1 MKLNSFP
8 LRHISIRVPWHDNA
22 WNGSVCCQPAQNSA
36 CLKLKNISDSKDEAK
51 EQKIAGQSIK
61 DMPWTEFPPCVKE
74 RGTFMANFGFDRYHE
89 HPYSKTSPDTHAH
102 FAPTQLHYPAFAAAA
117 LPFRWLMRKELEETL
132 CKQHPL
138 GDLDLSREPELPF
151 KTNWIQ
157 EKQNHQCTL
166 GTFWNYVR
174 EEESL
179 VFFYAKQVSF
189 VEDNMQRVLVG
200 AGRVKKLGGLT
211 EYAYHG
217 SSAGKIQS
225 MMWELMVT
233 HSIREDGIDGFLL
246 PYQQLIAAAEK
257 NPDLDLTEFAVFAPS
272 ERFEEFSYATE
283 HVTDDSAIAALA
295 ALQVGLRKA
304 ASVLPDYDPRKA
316 EKWIDQESGRL
327 WRKRGPFPGL
337 GAVLSAFGVHL
348 GHFAAHTIQTKAG
361 DAGDPWPFVDRMF
374 QKPSEILPPELAGNV
389 DSTLCKT
396 WQRLSTERRAYLQ
409 LLSRINL
416 TDEQAN
422 ILYSELSRGENGVTL
437 TDVQILENPYLIYE
451 ATRLTLFPVTVAVV
465 DRGVFPTPAIR
476 EKFPV
481 PEPSRV
487 TTNVDARR
495 LRALVVAELES
506 AAAAGDTLR
515 PRDAIITTLRAGTED
530 EAATPVTEDLLA
542 VAEDETFDGEIICV
556 KMGDAR
562 IAYQLDRFKQV
573 GLKIRQV
580 VDKRTGDKAQPLEVK
595 ADWRQRLDDF
605 LKPIPDDEDR
615 ETEENARQ
623 EKSAALVQ
631 LATARFSVLIGPAG
645 TGKTTL
651 LSVLCAHPDVAD
663 GSILLLAP
671 TGKAR
676 VRMESIA
683 RRAGIQN
690 YQAAT
695 LAQFLWKSGRY
706 DGKTGRYRLQP
717 EAPPE
722 SGWRTAIVDEA
733 SMLTEEMFAALLEGL
748 SGVNRFILVGDT
760 AQLPPIGAGRPF
772 LDIVRKLQPDDIE
785 SKFPRVA
792 PGYVELTIPRRQ
804 GAANRDDLQLATWFA
819 ARSGGPGDDEI
830 FDILTGRRTSPHL
843 RLVEWNTA
851 ADLEKILP
859 QVLSEELKIPAGADE
874 GKAFAL
880 SLGGNEYKGIVYF
893 HAGKLGPTDSQL
905 HGADRWQIL
914 TPVRQKAW
922 GVEQINR
929 LLHQRFRAQT
939 LAHARQH
946 AFKRKI
952 PKPMGTQQLVYGD
965 KVINNRNQRP
975 YDDRIYDPKNVGVKY
990 LANGEIGLVTG
1001 HLRSQARNW
1010 VPKDLEVEF
1019 STQPGVTYTF
1029 WGSDF
1034 AEEAEV
1040 KLELAYALT
1049 VHKAQG
1055 SEFGVVFLVLPRGT
1069 RLLNREMLYTSL
1081 TRQREKVII
1090 LHQGPATE
1098 LQKLSHWQF
1107 SSAAQRL
1114 TNLFV
1119 APKPR
1124 QIGEK
1129 GGRFL
1134 EERLIHLTLRGD
1146 LVRSKSE
1153 LIVADHLHR
1162 EGVQY
1167 TYERPLTLDGALKLP
1182 DFTIDDEDSGI
1193 TYYWEHCG
1201 MLSDAKYRER
1211 WATKQQ
1217 WYRDH
1222 QILPYQ
1228 EGGGKKGTLIVTED
1242 TRQGGISSQEILRI
1256 IRTVIL
1262 SQPET

>member
-1 MKLNSFP
+1 MKINSFP
-8 LRHISIRVPWHDNA
+8 LRHISIRVPWHDQG
-22 WNGSVCCQPAQNSA
+22 WNGTVCCQPGHNSA
-36 CLKLKNISDSKDEAK
+36 CLKLKNIADSKDEAK
-51 EQKIAGQSIK
+51 EEKIAGQSIK
-61 DMPWTEFPPCVKE
+61 DMPWQEFPPCVKE
-74 RGTFMANFGFDRYHE
+74 RGTFMATFAFDRFHE
-89 HPYSKTSPDTHAH
+89 HPYSKTSPNTHEH
-102 FAPTQLHYPAFAAAA
+102 FAPTRLHYPAFAAAA
-117 LPFRWLMRKELEETL
+117 LPFRWLMRKELEANL
-132 CKQHPL
+132 SKQHPL
-138 GDLDLSREPELPF
+138 ADLDLSREPELPF

-157 EKQNHQCTL
+157 EKQNHLCTL

-179 VFFYAKQVSF
+179 VFFYAKQVPF
-189 VEDNMQRVLVG
+189 VEENARRVLVG
-200 AGRVKKLGGLT
+200 AGRVKKKGDLT

-225 MMWELMVT
+225 MMWETMVT
-233 HSIREDGIDGFLL
+233 HSIRADGTDGFLL
-246 PYQQLIAAAEK
+246 PYQQLLAAAEK
-257 NPDLDLTEFAVFAPS
+257 NPDLDLSEFAVFAPDD
-272 ERFEEFSYATE
+272 RFEEFSYATE
-283 HVTDDSAIAALA
+283 HVTDDTAIAALA
-295 ALQVGLRKA
+295 ALQAGIRKA
-304 ASVLPDYDPRKA
+304 ASALPDYDPRPA

-348 GHFAAHTIQTKAG
+348 GHFAAHTIQTKVG
-361 DAGDPWPFVDRMF
+361 DDGDPWPLVDQMF
-374 QKPSEILPPELAGNV
+374 RQPAAVLPSELAGNV
-389 DSTLCKT
+389 DSTLGKT

-409 LLSRINL
+409 LLARLNL
-416 TDEQAN
+416 TDEQAQ
-422 ILYSELSRGENGVTL
+422 ILYSELSRGENGVAL

-451 ATRLTLFPVTVAVV
+451 VTRLTLFPVAVSVV

-495 LRALVVAELES
+495 LRALVVEELER
-506 AAAAGDTLR
+506 AADAGDTLR
-515 PRDAIITTLRAGTED
+515 PRDAIIATLREGTGD
-530 EAATPVTEDLLA
+530 EAGTPVTEDLLA
-542 VAEDETFDGEIICV
+542 VAEDETFDGVIICV
-556 KMGDAR
+556 KMGDNR
-562 IAYQLDRFKQV
+562 IAYQLDRFKQT
-573 GLKIRQV
+573 GLKIRQF
-580 VDKRTGDKAQPLEVK
+580 VDKRTGDKAQALEVK
-595 ADWRQRLDDF
+595 ADWRKQLDDF
-605 LKPIPDDEDR
+605 LKPIPDDADR
-615 ETEENARQ
+615 TTEENARR
-623 EKSAALVQ
+623 EKAAALVQ
-631 LATARFSVLIGPAG
+631 LASSRFSVLIGPAG

-651 LSVLCAHPDVAD
+651 LSVLCAHPDIAD
-663 GSILLLAP
+663 GKILLLAP

-683 RRAGIQN
+683 RRAGTQN
-690 YQAAT
+690 FSAAT

-717 EAPPE
+717 EATAE
-722 SGWRTAIVDEA
+722 SGARTVIVDEA

-748 SGVNRFILVGDT
+748 SGVHRFILVGDT

-772 LDIVRKLQPDDIE
+772 VDIVRKLQPDDIE

-804 GAANRDDLQLATWFA
+804 GATSREDMQLATWFA

-851 ADLEKILP
+851 AELDELLPKILA
-859 QVLSEELKIPAGADE
+859 EELNLPAGADE
-874 GKAFAL
+874 AKAFAQ
-880 SLGGNEYKGIVYF
+880 SLGGSEYKGIVYF
-893 HAGKLGPTDSQL
+893 HAGQLGPQNGQL

-914 TPVRQKAW
+914 TPTRQKAW
-922 GVEQINR
+922 GVDQINR
-929 LLHQRFRAQT
+929 TLHQRFRAQT
-939 LAHARQH
+939 ITHARQH
-946 AFKRKI
+946 PFKRKI
-952 PKPMGTQQLVYGD
+952 PKPMGAQQLVYGD
-965 KVINNRNQRP
+965 KVINNRNQKP
-975 YDDRIYDPKNVGVKY
+975 YEDRIYDPKNVGVNY
-990 LANGEIGLVTG
+990 IANGEIGLVTG
-1001 HLRSQARNW
+1001 HLRSQKRNW

-1029 WGSDF
+1029 YGSDF
-1034 AEEAEV
+1034 GEESDI

-1055 SEFGVVFLVLPRGT
+1055 SEFGIVFLVLPAGT

-1081 TRQREKVII
+1081 TRQREKVIV
-1090 LHQGPATE
+1090 LHQGPASG

-1124 QIGEK
+1124 QIGDK

-1153 LIVADHLHR
+1153 LIIADHLHR
-1162 EGVQY
+1162 EGVRY
-1167 TYERPLTLDGALKLP
+1167 IYEQALTLDGALKYP
-1182 DFTIDDEDSGI
+1182 DFTIEDEDSGV

-1201 MLSDAKYRER
+1201 MLSDAKYLER
-1211 WATKQQ
+1211 WKNKQQ
-1217 WYRDH
+1217 WYREH

-1242 TRQGGISSQEILRI
+1242 TPQGGISSQEILQV
-1256 IRTVIL
+1256 IRKIIL
-1262 SQPET
+1262 SQS

>member
-1 MKLNSFP
+1 
-8 LRHISIRVPWHDNA
+8 
-22 WNGSVCCQPAQNSA
+22 
-36 CLKLKNISDSKDEAK
+36 
-51 EQKIAGQSIK
+51 
-61 DMPWTEFPPCVKE
+61 
-74 RGTFMANFGFDRYHE
+74 
-89 HPYSKTSPDTHAH
+89 
-102 FAPTQLHYPAFAAAA
+102 
-117 LPFRWLMRKELEETL
+117 MRKEVEETL

-138 GDLDLSREPELPF
+138 GELDLSREPELPF

-157 EKQNHQCTL
+157 EKHNHQCTL

-189 VEDNMQRVLVG
+189 VEDNTQRVLVG
-200 AGRVKKLGGLT
+200 AGRVKKLGGLS

-217 SSAGKIQS
+217 SPAGKIQS

-233 HSIREDGIDGFLL
+233 HSIREEGTDGFLL
-246 PYQQLIAAAEK
+246 PYHQLIAAAET

-295 ALQVGLRKA
+295 ALQAGLRKA

-348 GHFAAHTIQTKAG
+348 GHFAAHTIQTKVG
-361 DAGDPWPFVDRMF
+361 DAGDPWPIVDRMF
-374 QKPSEILPPELAGNV
+374 QKPADILPTELTGNV
-389 DSTLCKT
+389 DATLCKT

-422 ILYSELSRGENGVTL
+422 ILYSELSRTENCVAL
-437 TDVQILENPYLIYE
+437 SDVQILENPYLIYE
-451 ATRLTLFPVTVAVV
+451 ATRLTLFPVAVAVV

-476 EKFPV
+476 DKFPV

-506 AAAAGDTLR
+506 AAVAGDTLL
-515 PRDAIITTLRAGTED
+515 PRDAIITTLRTGSED

-556 KMGDAR
+556 KMGDGR
-562 IAYQLDRFKQV
+562 VAYQLDRFKQI
-573 GLKIRQV
+573 GLKIRQI
-580 VDKRTGDKAQPLEVK
+580 VDKRTGDKAQPLEVN
-595 ADWRQRLDDF
+595 ADWRQRLDDY
-605 LKPIPDDEDR
+605 LKPIPDNEDR

-623 EKSAALVQ
+623 EKAAALAQ

-651 LSVLCAHPDVAD
+651 LSVLCAHPGVAD
-663 GSILLLAP
+663 GNILLLAP

-683 RRAGIQN
+683 RRAGTQN
-690 YQAAT
+690 FQAAT

-706 DGKTGRYRLQP
+706 DGQTGRYRLQP
-717 EAPPE
+717 EAPAQ
-722 SGWRTAIVDEA
+722 SGWRTAIIDEA
-733 SMLTEEMFAALLEGL
+733 SMLTEEMFAALLDGL
-748 SGVNRFILVGDT
+748 SGVSRFILVGDT

-785 SKFPRVA
+785 SKFPRVV

-851 ADLEKILP
+851 GDLETILP
-859 QVLSEELKIPAGADE
+859 QILSEELKIPAGAEE

-880 SLGGNEYKGIVYF
+880 SLGGNEYNDLVYF

-939 LAHARQH
+939 ITHARQH
-946 AFKRKI
+946 PFKRKI
-952 PKPMGTQQLVYGD
+952 PKPMGAQQLVYGD

-1081 TRQREKVII
+1081 TRQREKVIV
-1090 LHQGPATE
+1090 LHQGPAAE

-1162 EGVQY
+1162 EGVHY
-1167 TYERPLTLDGALKLP
+1167 TYERPLTLDGALKFP

-1193 TYYWEHCG
+1193 TFYWEHCG

-1222 QILPYQ
+1222 EILPYQ

-1256 IRTVIL
+1256 IRAVIL
-1262 SQPET
+1262 S

>member
-1 MKLNSFP
+1 MKINSFP
-8 LRHISIRVPWHDNA
+8 LRHISIRVPWHDNG
-22 WNGSVCCQPAQNSA
+22 WNGTVCCQPKHNSA
-36 CLKLKNISDSKDEAK
+36 CLKLKNISDSKNEVA
-51 EQKIAGQSIK
+51 EEKIAGQSING
-61 DMPWTEFPPCVKE
+61 MPWQEFPPCVKE
-74 RGTFMANFGFDRYHE
+74 RATFMAPFSFHRFHE
-89 HPYSKTSPDTHAH
+89 HPYSKTSPDTHEH

-132 CKQHPL
+132 TKQHPL
-138 GDLDLSREPELPF
+138 DDLDLSHEPELPF

-157 EKQNHQCTL
+157 EKQNHLCTL

-179 VFFYAKQVSF
+179 VFFYAKQVPF
-189 VEDNMQRVLVG
+189 LEDNTRRILIG

-217 SSAGKIQS
+217 SSTGRIQS

-233 HSIREDGIDGFLL
+233 HSIRANGSDGFLL
-246 PYQQLIAAAEK
+246 PYHQLIAAAEK
-257 NPDLDLTEFAVFAPS
+257 NPDLDLSEFAVLAPS

-283 HVTDDSAIAALA
+283 HVTDDTAIAALA
-295 ALQVGLRKA
+295 ALQTGLRKA
-304 ASVLPDYDPRKA
+304 ASVLPDFDPRAA

-337 GAVLSAFGVHL
+337 GAVLTAFGVHL
-348 GHFAAHTIQTKAG
+348 GHFAAHTIQTKTG
-361 DAGDPWPFVDRMF
+361 DDADPWPLVDQMF
-374 QKPSEILPPELAGNV
+374 RQPTAVLPSELAGNV
-389 DSTLCKT
+389 DGTLCKT
-396 WQRLSTERRAYLQ
+396 WQRLTSERRAYLQ
-409 LLSRINL
+409 LLSRLNL

-422 ILYSELSRGENGVTL
+422 ILYSELSRGDNGLKL

-451 ATRLTLFPVTVAVV
+451 ATRLTLFPVAVAIV

-487 TTNVDARR
+487 TTHVDARR
-495 LRALVVAELES
+495 LRALVVAELE
-506 AAAAGDTLR
+506 AAATAGDTLR
-515 PRDAIITTLRAGTED
+515 PRDAIITTLREGTKE
-530 EAATPVTEDLLA
+530 EAATPVTEDLMG

-556 KMGDAR
+556 KMGDGR
-562 IAYQLDRFKQV
+562 IAYQLDRFKLV

-580 VDKRTGDKAQPLEVK
+580 VDKRTGDKAPPLEVK

-605 LKPIPDDEDR
+605 LKPIPDDSDR

-623 EKSAALVQ
+623 EKAAALVQ
-631 LATARFSVLIGPAG
+631 LASARFSVLIGPAG

-651 LSVLCAHPDVAD
+651 LSVLCAHPDVAE
-663 GSILLLAP
+663 GNILLLAP

-683 RRAGIQN
+683 RKAGTQN
-690 YQAAT
+690 FQAAT
-695 LAQFLWKSGRY
+695 LAQFLWRSGRY
-706 DGKTGRYRLQP
+706 EGRTGRYRLQP
-717 EAPPE
+717 EAEPD
-722 SGWRTAIVDEA
+722 GGARTVIVDEA

-748 SGVNRFILVGDT
+748 TGVHRLILVGDT

-772 LDIVRKLQPDDIE
+772 VDIVRKLQPDDIE

-804 GAANRDDLQLATWFA
+804 GAASRDDLQLATWFA
-819 ARSGGPGDDEI
+819 ARAGGPGDDEI

-851 ADLEKILP
+851 AELDALLP
-859 QVLSEELKIPAGADE
+859 QVLTEELKIPAGADE
-874 GKAFAL
+874 GKVFAQT
-880 SLGGNEYKGIVYF
+880 LGGSEYKDNIYF
-893 HAGKLGPTDSQL
+893 HRGRLGPTDGQL

-914 TPVRQKAW
+914 TPTRQKAW
-922 GVEQINR
+922 GVDEINR

-939 LAHARQH
+939 LAHARLH

-952 PKPMGTQQLVYGD
+952 PKPMGTQQIVYGD

-975 YDDRIYDPKNVGVKY
+975 KDERIYDPQNVGAKY

-1001 HLRSQARNW
+1001 FLRTESRNK
-1010 VPKDLEVEF
+1010 VPKDIEVEF
-1019 STQPGVTYTF
+1019 STQPGVNYTF

-1055 SEFGVVFLVLPRGT
+1055 SEFGIVFLVLPRGT

-1081 TRQREKVII
+1081 TRQREKVIV

-1124 QIGEK
+1124 QIGDK

-1134 EERLIHLTLRGD
+1134 EERLIHLTQRGD

-1153 LIVADHLHR
+1153 LIVADNLHR
-1162 EGVQY
+1162 EGVCY
-1167 TYERPLTLDGALKLP
+1167 TYERALTLDGALKYP
-1182 DFTIDDEDSGI
+1182 DFTIDDEDSGV

-1211 WATKQQ
+1211 WAAKQQ

-1242 TRQGGISSQEILRI
+1242 TRQGAISSQEILRI
-1256 IRTVIL
+1256 IRTVL
-1262 SQPET
+1262 LQQS

>member
-1 MKLNSFP
+1 MKINSFP
-8 LRHISIRVPWHDNA
+8 LRHISIRVPWHDNG
-22 WNGSVCCQPAQNSA
+22 WNGTVCCQPKHNSA
-36 CLKLKNISDSKDEAK
+36 CLKLKNISDAKDEAK
-51 EQKIAGQSIK
+51 EEKIAGQSIK
-61 DMPWTEFPPCVKE
+61 NMPWQEFPPCVKE
-74 RGTFMANFGFDRYHE
+74 RGTFMSPFAFDRFHE

-102 FAPTQLHYPAFAAAA
+102 FAPTQLHYPAFTAAA
-117 LPFRWLMRKELEETL
+117 LPFRWLMRKELEGTL
-132 CKQHPL
+132 SKQHPL
-138 GDLDLSREPELPF
+138 DELDLSREPALPF
-151 KTNWIQ
+151 KTSWLQ
-157 EKQNHQCTL
+157 EKQNHLCTL

-174 EEESL
+174 PEESL
-179 VFFYAKQVSF
+179 VFFYAKQVPF
-189 VEDNMQRVLVG
+189 LEDNTRRVLIG
-200 AGRVKKLGGLT
+200 AGRIKKLGGLT

-217 SSAGKIQS
+217 SPVGKIQS
-225 MMWELMVT
+225 MMWELMVA
-233 HSIREDGIDGFLL
+233 HSIRTDGADGFLL
-246 PYQQLIAAAEK
+246 PYHQLLVAAEQD
-257 NPDLDLTEFAVFAPS
+257 PDLDLSDFAVLAPS
-272 ERFEEFSYATE
+272 ERFEEFSFATE
-283 HVTDDSAIAALA
+283 HVTDDTAIAALA
-295 ALQVGLRKA
+295 ALQAGLRKA
-304 ASVLPDYDPRKA
+304 ASVLLDFDPRPA
-316 EKWIDQESGRL
+316 EKWIDLESGRL

-337 GAVLSAFGVHL
+337 GAVLTAFGVHL
-348 GHFAAHTIQTKAG
+348 GHFAAHTIQSKAG
-361 DAGDPWPFVDRMF
+361 EIADPWPLVDKMF
-374 QKPSEILPPELAGNV
+374 KAPAAVLPPELVGNV
-389 DSTLCKT
+389 DTTLGKT
-396 WQRLSTERRAYLQ
+396 WQRLTTERRAYLQ
-409 LLSRINL
+409 LLSRLNL
-416 TDEQAN
+416 TDEQAQ

-437 TDVQILENPYLIYE
+437 TDMQILENPYLIYE
-451 ATRLTLFPVTVAVV
+451 ATRLTLFPVAVPV
-465 DRGVFPTPAIR
+465 IDRGVFPTPAIR

-515 PRDAIITTLRAGTED
+515 PRDAIIATLRAGTQE
-530 EAATPVTEDLLA
+530 EGATPVTEDLLG
-542 VAEDETFDGEIICV
+542 VAEDEAFDGEIICV

-562 IAYQLDRFKQV
+562 MAYQLDRFKQV

-580 VDKRTGDKAQPLEVK
+580 VDKRTSDKLPPMEVK

-605 LKPIPDDEDR
+605 LKPIPDDADR

-623 EKSAALVQ
+623 EKAAALAQ
-631 LATARFSVLIGPAG
+631 LAGAKFSVLIGPAG

-651 LSVLCAHPDVAD
+651 LSVLCAHPDVAE
-663 GSILLLAP
+663 GNILLLAP

-683 RRAGIQN
+683 RKAGTQN
-690 YQAAT
+690 FSAAT
-695 LAQFLWKSGRY
+695 LAQFLWKSERY

-722 SGWRTAIVDEA
+722 GGARTVIVDEA
-733 SMLTEEMFAALLEGL
+733 SMLTEEMFAALLENL
-748 SGVNRFILVGDT
+748 TGVHRFILVGDT

-804 GAANRDDLQLATWFA
+804 GAASRDDLQLATWFA
-819 ARSGGPGDDEI
+819 ARAGGPGDDEI

-851 ADLEKILP
+851 AELDALLP
-859 QVLSEELKIPAGADE
+859 KALAEELNLPTGADE
-874 GKAFAL
+874 AKAFAQT
-880 SLGGNEYKGIVYF
+880 LGGSEYNGIVYF
-893 HAGKLGPTDSQL
+893 HAGKLGPTDKLL

-922 GVEQINR
+922 GVDEINR

-939 LAHARQH
+939 ITHARQH

-952 PKPMGTQQLVYGD
+952 PKPMGSQQLVYGD

-975 YDDRIYDPKNVGVKY
+975 YDDRIYDPNEVGVNY
-990 LANGEIGLVTG
+990 IANGEIGIVTG
-1001 HLRSQARNW
+1001 HLRSKKRDW

-1029 WGSDF
+1029 WGSEF
-1034 AEEAEV
+1034 AEEADV

-1055 SEFGVVFLVLPRGT
+1055 SEFGIVFLVLPRGT

-1081 TRQREKVII
+1081 TRQRDKII
-1090 LHQGPATE
+1090 VLHQGPAAE

-1124 QIGEK
+1124 AVGER

-1162 EGVQY
+1162 EGVRY
-1167 TYERPLTLDGALKLP
+1167 TYEKPLALDGALKFP
-1182 DFTIDDEDSGI
+1182 DFTIEDDDSNI

-1211 WATKQQ
+1211 WQAKQQ

-1242 TRQGGISSQEILRI
+1242 TRQGAISSQEILRI
-1256 IRTVIL
+1256 IRSVIL
-1262 SQPET
+1262 QQS

>member
-1 MKLNSFP
+1 MKINSFP
-8 LRHISIRVPWHDNA
+8 LRHISIRVPWHDSG
-22 WNGSVCCQPAQNSA
+22 WNGTVCCQPKHNSA
-36 CLKLKNISDSKDEAK
+36 CLKLKNISDSKDEVQ
-51 EQKIAGQSIK
+51 EEKIAGQSIST
-61 DMPWTEFPPCVKE
+61 MPWQEFPPCVKE
-74 RGTFMANFGFDRYHE
+74 RGTFMAPFAFHRFHV
-89 HPYSKTSPDTHAH
+89 HPYSKTSPDTHEH
-102 FAPTQLHYPAFAAAA
+102 FAPTQLQYPAFAAAA

-132 CKQHPL
+132 TKQHPL

-157 EKQNHQCTL
+157 EKQNHLCTL

-179 VFFYAKQVSF
+179 VFFYAKQVPF
-189 VEDNMQRVLVG
+189 LEDNTRRILIG
-200 AGRVKKLGGLT
+200 AGRVKKLGGLN
-211 EYAYHG
+211 EYAYNG

-233 HSIREDGIDGFLL
+233 HSIRTDGSDGFLL
-246 PYQQLIAAAEK
+246 PYHQLIVAAES
-257 NPDLDLTEFAVFAPS
+257 NPEVDLSEFAVLAPS

-283 HVTDDSAIAALA
+283 HVTDDTAIAALA
-295 ALQVGLRKA
+295 ALQIGLRKA
-304 ASVLPDYDPRKA
+304 ASILPDFDPRAA

-337 GAVLSAFGVHL
+337 GAVLTAFGVHL

-361 DAGDPWPFVDRMF
+361 DDGDPWPLVDQMF
-374 QKPSEILPPELAGNV
+374 QKPTSVLPAELAGNV
-389 DSTLCKT
+389 DTTLGKT

-409 LLSRINL
+409 LLSRLNL

-422 ILYSELSRGENGVTL
+422 ILYSELSRSDNGVQL

-451 ATRLTLFPVTVAVV
+451 ATRLTLFPVAVAVV

-495 LRALVVAELES
+495 LRALVVAELEA

-515 PRDAIITTLRAGTED
+515 PRDAIIATFREGTED
-530 EAATPVTEDLLA
+530 EAATPVTEDLLG

-556 KMGDAR
+556 KMGDGR
-562 IAYQLDRFKQV
+562 IAYQLDRFKLV
-573 GLKIRQV
+573 GLKIRQA

-595 ADWRQRLDDF
+595 VDWRQRLDDF
-605 LKPIPDDEDR
+605 LKPIPDDSDR

-623 EKSAALVQ
+623 EKAAALVQ
-631 LATARFSVLIGPAG
+631 LASSRFSVLIGPAG

-651 LSVLCAHPDVAD
+651 LSVLCAHPDVAE
-663 GSILLLAP
+663 GNILLLAP

-683 RRAGIQN
+683 RRAGTQN
-690 YQAAT
+690 FQAAT

-706 DGKTGRYRLQP
+706 EGRTGRYRLQP
-717 EAPPE
+717 DAEPDGGA
-722 SGWRTAIVDEA
+722 RTVIVDEA

-748 SGVNRFILVGDT
+748 TGVHRLILVGDT

-772 LDIVRKLQPDDIE
+772 VDIVRKLQPDDIE

-804 GAANRDDLQLATWFA
+804 GAASREDLQLATWFA
-819 ARSGGPGDDEI
+819 ARAGGPGDDEI

-851 ADLEKILP
+851 AELDVLLP
-859 QVLSEELKIPAGADE
+859 QVLMEELKIPAGAE
-874 GKAFAL
+874 ETKVFAQT
-880 SLGGNEYKGIVYF
+880 LGGSEYNGNVYF
-893 HAGKLGPTDSQL
+893 HAGQLGPAESQL

-914 TPVRQKAW
+914 TPTRQKAW
-922 GVEQINR
+922 GVDEINR

-939 LAHARQH
+939 LNHARQH
-946 AFKRKI
+946 PFKRKI
-952 PKPMGTQQLVYGD
+952 PKPMGTQQIVYGD

-975 YDDRIYDPKNVGVKY
+975 KDDRIYDPQNVGVKY

-1001 HLRSQARNW
+1001 HLRSKKRNW

-1019 STQPGVTYTF
+1019 STQPGVSYTF

-1081 TRQREKVII
+1081 TRQREKVIV

-1124 QIGEK
+1124 QIGGK

-1153 LIVADHLHR
+1153 LIVADNLHR
-1162 EGVQY
+1162 EGIRY
-1167 TYERPLTLDGALKLP
+1167 TYERPLTLDGALKYP

-1211 WATKQQ
+1211 WAAKQQ

-1242 TRQGGISSQEILRI
+1242 TRQGAISSQEILGI
-1256 IRTVIL
+1256 IRKVLL
-1262 SQPET
+1262 SQS